1 MPESLTRLLSVR
13 VDPLLDAGA
22 VMPQTRQGADPGYV
36 DMRPGGPSSFRPVV
50 DVPSASYVLEGV
62 DLGADLLNV
71 APRDALLRILD
82 AGRSPLTLEEGV
94 AVLLAHPGI
103 LRERNCYQMLGSRA
117 GDKRIPSLW
126 VTKDGR
132 PRLGWCWEG
141 APHTWLGAASCTAR
155 TP

>member
-1 MPESLTRLLSVR
+1 M
-13 VDPLLDAGA
+13 
-22 VMPQTRQGADPGYV
+22 
-36 DMRPGGPSSFRPVV
+36 
-50 DVPSASYVLEGV
+50 
-62 DLGADLLNV
+62 
-71 APRDALLRILD
+71 APRDALAAILD

-141 APHTWLGAASCTAR
+141 TPHTWLGAASCAR
-155 TP
+155 RLVT